1 MSPGPGPT
9 SHRSPAKERYFHL
22 QIMHFVVE
30 SLSLAVE
37 RGVVSSLLQ
46 DTGRI
51 LRLLLGLTRKI
62 LWQLSFMP
70 NLQATSKGCRNR
82 LNIFFINPR
91 NKLSIR
97 PVRIWFL
104 KWIFL
109 NTLNDCSALQWSF
122 LEVLLCLGLE
132 RENRGRKGEGRLPR
146 GGSEGSECG
155 GFRLDNPTFS
165 LSLSLTLS
173 LHSRPTNFRE

>member
-62 LWQLSFMP
+62 LWKLSFMP

-109 NTLNDCSALQWSF
+109 NILNDCSAVHCSGPSWKCS
-122 LEVLLCLGLE
+122 CAWAWRE
-132 RENRGRKGEGRLPR
+132 RIGEGRGRDDCQEEEARAASAVVSDWIIPL
-146 GGSEGSECG
+146 
-155 GFRLDNPTFS
+155 S
-165 LSLSLTLS
+165 LSLSLS
-173 LHSRPTNFRE
+173 PFPTYQFS